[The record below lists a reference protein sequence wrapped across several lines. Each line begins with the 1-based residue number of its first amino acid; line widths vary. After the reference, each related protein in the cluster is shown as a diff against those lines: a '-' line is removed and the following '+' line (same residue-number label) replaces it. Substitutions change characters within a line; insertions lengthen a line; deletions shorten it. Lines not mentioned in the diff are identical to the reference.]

1 LNLNT
6 TKERLRGDPAASALI
21 DLIEKNESYLDLE
34 DSSVYYRFPIYKD
47 NDNIITAKLILVAP
61 QRGVLVIST
70 TITDDPDD
78 HEAIEAADEELDTVF
93 GQLHARFTKQK
104 SLRRDKKNLSFPL
117 EPMIFAPYLT
127 VVPTTDVETDLVRNR
142 AEFSDFLNMHAGSA
156 IDPETVREICSVI
169 EGAKGLVVPRPRA
182 VVGLPNSARA
192 AQVNALE
199 AEIRSFDQD
208 QKHGYMEVLR
218 GPQRI
223 RGLAG
228 SGKTVVLAM
237 KAAITHL
244 QNPDA
249 TIAYTFYT
257 RSLYQH
263 VRRLITRFYR
273 QYDDRDPNWEK
284 LQVIHAW
291 GGRGKAGLYY
301 NACLDHGV
309 APLKYSEVSTY
320 RNPFDAACLD
330 LIEKAKKIKPTYDY
344 VLVDEGQDFPASFL
358 RISLDL
364 AHDHRFV
371 YAHDELQTIF

>member
-1 LNLNT
+1 LRWGISLNLNT
-6 TKERLRGDPAASALI
+6 TKERLRGDPAANALI
-21 DLIEKNESYLDLE
+21 DLIEKNEAYLRLT
-34 DSSVYYRFPIYKD
+34 DSSVYYKFPIYKD
-47 NDNIITAKLILVAP
+47 KEDIVTAKLILVAP
-61 QRGVLVIST
+61 EHGVFVIAT
-70 TITDDPDD
+70 TITDGPDD
-78 HEAIEAADEELDTVF
+78 HEAIQAADDELDTVY
-93 GQLHARFTKQK
+93 GQLHARFTKQR
-104 SLRRDKKNLSFPL
+104 SLRRDKKTLSFPL
-117 EPMIFAPYLT
+117 EPMIFAPYLKA
-127 VVPTTDVETDLVRNR
+127 VPTTDIETDVVSNR
-142 AEFSDFLNMHAGSA
+142 AGFSDFLNTRAGSA

-182 VVGLPNSARA
+182 VVGLPQYARA

-208 QKHGYMEVLR
+208 QKHGYMEVLK

-244 QNPDA
+244 QNPHA

-291 GGRGKAGLYY
+291 GGRSRAGLYY
-301 NACLDHGV
+301 NACLDHGIT
-309 APLKYSEVSTY
+309 PLKYSEVSTY
-320 RNPFDAACLD
+320 INPFDAACLD
-330 LIEKAKKIKPTYDY
+330 LIEQARKSSRPMITCLWMKDRISQ
-344 VLVDEGQDFPASFL
+344 LRFFDFPS
-358 RISLDL
+358 S
-364 AHDHRFV
+364 
-371 YAHDELQTIF
+371 